1 MIKLYDVELSGNCY
15 KVRLFTA
22 LANIPMELCP
32 VDLTAGEQ
40 MREQFLTLNPWAQV
54 PLLVDGDVV
63 LRDSHAILLYLA
75 ARYGTAEW
83 WPSDA
88 ASQGRVMQ
96 WLSTS
101 AGEIQSGPASARLVE
116 KFGYN
121 LNKPD
126 AVRRSE
132 SILRL
137 IEGHLTRNDWL
148 ELGRPT
154 IAECSVFPYV
164 AWAPEGSVS
173 LEPYPA
179 IRDWIARIKLL
190 PGFLPAPGI

>member
-15 KVRLFTA
+15 KVRLFAA
-22 LANIPMELCP
+22 LSKIPMELCP
-32 VDLTAGEQ
+32 VDLAAGEQ
-40 MREQFLTLNPWAQV
+40 LSEHFRSMNPWRQV
-54 PLLVDGDVV
+54 PLLVDGNVV

-75 ARYGTAEW
+75 ARYGTSDW

-116 KFGYN
+116 KFGHN

-126 AVRRSE
+126 AVRRSA
-132 SILRL
+132 STLRL
-137 IEGHLTRNDWL
+137 IDEHLTRNDWL
-148 ELGRPT
+148 KLGRPT
-154 IAECSVFPYV
+154 IADCALFPYV

-179 IRDWIARIKLL
+179 IRAWIARIKLL